1 MIYLVNQDRKDW
13 SSAILFSLFFS
24 KASFISGV
32 SLSYGTSVARRWIF
46 ATGKEKLKSNRDV
59 KIEVKSFELEGSAE
73 TSCGFDFNEA
83 FK

>member
-1 MIYLVNQDRKDW
+1 
-13 SSAILFSLFFS
+13 
-24 KASFISGV
+24 V

-46 ATGKEKLKSNRDV
+46 ATGKEKLKSNRDI

-73 TSCGFDFNEA
+73 TSRGFDFNEA